1 MKTLGET
8 STVREQIEATT
19 RAVIAVDQGYVC
31 NAIENA
37 IWQRRGLLQR
47 LTRVEP
53 AASLEIASATRTPLF
68 ATTS

>member
-31 NAIENA
+31 NA